1 MRLPELVEGRLVSR
15 YKRFFADV
23 LLADGSAV
31 TAHCPNPGA
40 MLGLKAPGSRAFL
53 STSTSPTRK
62 LPMTLELVEAD
73 GTLVG
78 INTGR
83 PNDLVAEAI
92 ADGTIAELSG
102 YGRLRR
108 EVAYGTRSRVD
119 ILLEDGPGAPVYVE
133 VKNVHLRR
141 TPGLAEFPDSVTAR
155 GAKHLAE
162 LAAMVANGAR
172 AAMVFLIQRGDVE
185 ALAVARDIDP
195 VYGQAFDVARAAG
208 VEMLAYACRVS
219 PEEIVPER
227 AVPIVG

>member
-1 MRLPELVEGRLVSR
+1 MRLPELVEGRLVTR

-23 LLADGSAV
+23 MLADGSLV

-40 MLGLKAPGSRAFL
+40 MLGLKEPGSRAFL

-62 LPMTLELVEAD
+62 LPLTLEILEAD

-83 PNDLVAEAI
+83 PNAIVAEAI
-92 ADGTIAELSG
+92 ADGTIAELAG
-102 YGRLRR
+102 YGLMRR
-108 EVAYGTRSRVD
+108 EVAYGTGSRVD
-119 ILLEDGPGAPVYVE
+119 LVLEDGAGPPAYVE

-162 LAAMVANGAR
+162 LALMAAAGAR
-172 AAMVFLIQRGDVE
+172 AVMVFLIQRADVE

-195 VYGQAFDVARAAG
+195 AYAAAFDLARAAG
-208 VEMLAYACRVS
+208 VEMLAYACRV
-219 PEEIVPER
+219 ERTEIAAERPVP
-227 AVPIVG
+227 VVG